1 MLRTEISYITLS
13 EYLSELREIL
23 QDYTEWRWIVA
34 EIARVNKDKNGHYW
48 FELVEKRDSEVIA
61 KTDGVLWVYNSRTVE
76 NFTLTTGLNL
86 QSGMKILFYG
96 KAHFHEKHGF
106 RINIQQIDPTFTIGE
121 MALRKKQVLE
131 RLEKE
136 GLINRN
142 KSFELPLVIQRIAVV
157 SSLRAAGYE
166 DFTRILIENRYGFS
180 FKLEIFDA
188 FVQGEEAVK
197 SIVDA
202 LRRVALEHDRFDIV
216 VVIRGG
222 GSVVDLQ
229 CFDEYEIARAIA
241 MMPLPV
247 LTGIGHTRDITV
259 SDHVANLHFKT
270 PSDLAKFIIDRAL
283 SFDSLIEDYRKALI
297 KKAELI
303 LRAETSKTEN
313 LEKRLAT
320 ATTNTLERLN
330 SKVKLSASRIS
341 KASIY
346 TISKEK
352 DRIFRIKN
360 RFTVQTQKKLSD
372 EIRKLA
378 FILKKLSLGSVEKT
392 STLKFSLKRAVDSL
406 SQKINSFIKF
416 QSINLER
423 KSEKLHLLSPENI
436 LKRGYSITYCNG
448 RVLKDASNVNIGST
462 IDVYLYKGKLYGKV
476 LKKEDE
482 DGEPK
487 LFERHERD

>member
-1 MLRTEISYITLS
+1 MLNTEIAYLTLS
-13 EYLSELREIL
+13 EYLSELREIV
-23 QDYTEWRWIVA
+23 QDSTEWSWIVA

-76 NFTLTTGLNL
+76 NFTLTTGLTL

-96 KAHFHEKHGF
+96 KATFHEKHGF
-106 RINIQQIDPTFTIGE
+106 RINIQQIDPTFTLGE
-121 MALRKKQVLE
+121 MALRKREVLE
-131 RLEKE
+131 RLERE
-136 GLINRN
+136 GLLERN
-142 KSFELPLVIQRIAVV
+142 KSFELPIVIQRIAIV

-166 DFTRILIENRYGFS
+166 DFMRILIENRYGFS
-180 FKLEIFDA
+180 FKLKLFDA
-188 FVQGEEAVK
+188 FVQGEEAVN

-202 LRRVALEHDRFDIV
+202 LKRVALEYESFDTV

-229 CFDEYEIARAIA
+229 CFDEYEIAKAIA

-259 SDHVANLHFKT
+259 SDHVANTHFKT

-283 SFDSLIEDYRKALI
+283 SFDNKIEDYRKALI

-303 LRAETSKTEN
+303 LKAETSKATN
-313 LEKRLAT
+313 LEERLST
-320 ATTNTLERLN
+320 ATRNTLGRLD

-341 KASIY
+341 KAAIV
-346 TISKEK
+346 TISTEK
-352 DRIFRIKN
+352 DRIFKVKN
-360 RFTVQTQKKLSD
+360 RFTVQTQKKLRD
-372 EIRKLA
+372 ETGKLG
-378 FILKKLSLGSVEKT
+378 FILKKLNLGSVEKT
-392 STLKFSLKRAVDSL
+392 STLQFNLKRVIDSL
-406 SQKINSFIKF
+406 NQNIKNFIKF

-436 LKRGYSITYCNG
+436 LKRGYSITYYNG
-448 RVLKDASNVNIGST
+448 KVLKEASTVKVGST
-462 IDVYLYKGKLYGKV
+462 IDVYLYKGKVYGKV
-476 LKKEDE
+476 LKKEED

-487 LFERHERD
+487 LF

>member
-1 MLRTEISYITLS
+1 MLRTEIAYITLS

-76 NFTLTTGLNL
+76 NFTLTTGLTL

-96 KAHFHEKHGF
+96 KAYFHEKHGF
-106 RINIQQIDPTFTIGE
+106 RINIQQIDPNFTIGE

-142 KSFELPLVIQRIAVV
+142 KSFEIPLVIQRIAVV

-166 DFTRILIENRYGFS
+166 DFTKILIENRYGFS

-202 LRRVALEHDRFDIV
+202 LRRVALEHDKFDIV

-283 SFDSLIEDYRKALI
+283 SFDSLIEDYRKSLM

-303 LRAETSKTEN
+303 LRSETSKAEN

-378 FILKKLSLGSVEKT
+378 FILKKLSLDSVEKT
-392 STLKFSLKRAVDSL
+392 STLKFSLKRTVDSL

-462 IDVYLYKGKLYGKV
+462 IDVYLYKGKLYGKI